1 MPIYTLHDPIKN
13 EQLRWETPEGFISL
27 KAAVDE
33 IGRAKSNQAGRT
45 RVTEGSSAEVRPRYV
60 AAIIQLREL
69 LSLGDLTA
77 FEFAPD
83 ELPKPIEPSF
93 WKSIKS
99 DRVLKTG
106 LHLKA
111 RPKFSHK
118 KAFDLRSLIRPEAS
132 LSEPSLSEA
141 SSKGLNVKLVIISE
155 VALLETLSALKVR
168 RTERNSVQGPDRA
181 SELDD
186 AAVGRRPLKIRAIEW
201 VEKQLKLTENGMS
214 IRDAAKIIARE
225 EDEDIDVATV
235 ERETRRVRRERR
247 EKEAKA
253 GKPDKSPRK

>member
-33 IGRAKSNQAGRT
+33 IGRAKSNRAGRT

-93 WKSIKS
+93 WKSIKF

-118 KAFDLRSLIRPEAS
+118 KAVDLRSLISP
-132 LSEPSLSEA
+132 EA
-141 SSKGLNVKLVIISE
+141 SSKGLNVKLVIVSG
-155 VALLETLSALKVR
+155 VALLETLSALKVSR
-168 RTERNSVQGPDRA
+168 KEQNSVQEPDKAADQRA
-181 SELDD
+181 
-186 AAVGRRPLKIRAIEW
+186 PLKTRAMEW
-201 VEKQLKLTENGMS
+201 ADKQLKLTQNGMS
-214 IRDAAKIIARE
+214 LRDAAKIIARE

-247 EKEAKA
+247 EDGAKA
-253 GKPDKSPRK
+253 GKLDKSPR

>member
-1 MPIYTLHDPIKN
+1 MPIYTFHDPIKN

-33 IGRAKSNQAGRT
+33 IVRAKSNRAGRT

-99 DRVLKTG
+99 DHVLKTG
-106 LHLKA
+106 LHQKA

-118 KAFDLRSLIRPEAS
+118 KAVDLRSLIRPEAS
-132 LSEPSLSEA
+132 LSLSEA
-141 SSKGLNVKLVIISE
+141 SSKGLNVKLVIVSE

-168 RTERNSVQGPDRA
+168 RTERNSVQGPDLA

-186 AAVGRRPLKIRAIEW
+186 AAVGRRPLNIRAIEW
-201 VEKQLKLTENGMS
+201 MEKQLKLTENGMS
-214 IRDAAKIIARE
+214 LRDAAKIIASE
-225 EDEDIDVATV
+225 EDKVIDVLTV

-247 EKEAKA
+247 EEGAKA